1 MRQRIHLVGRLTYRL
16 LLGNANWSDN
26 RVDLYI
32 RRRAILLGIYRHF
45 SNLFGNCCILG
56 SILFFA
62 GGFAGV
68 SFDTILGS
76 AHPSMDL
83 SGLTDIGNGALVNW
97 AGIMAL
103 AYGGYRSI
111 RLYGKGVLS
120 WGR

>member
-1 MRQRIHLVGRLTYRL
+1 MLIGAIIVLIYTYAGGL
-16 LLGNANWSDN
+16 FSSAYTDIFQIYL
-26 RVDLYI
+26 
-32 RRRAILLGIYRHF
+32 AIVAF
-45 SNLFGNCCILG
+45 WAAF
-56 SILFFA
+56 LFFA

-103 AYGGYRSI
+103 GYGGYRSI

-120 WGR
+120 